1 MKDTVI
7 KGNGMSRV
15 IKAPADMPETFE
27 EWRTQLL
34 AGEAHLDI
42 GLNAA
47 GCTVVGTAMSKAN
60 LLSNSTKEALEL
72 EQSDPTVNDALYAL
86 SQKGSPA
93 ELHVLADTGTTVTLT
108 KSGKTLSATVGS
120 DGYAILYPS
129 ELGDWTMVYTYD
141 GTQKTRIYT
150 LEVIGIVYVYPFT
163 IGSSLNDTEWADIA
177 ICSELGMAEQFF
189 KVGDTK
195 TVNINGTNYEVQ
207 IIGFNHD
214 TKTAGGKAGIT
225 FQMVDCLA
233 TTYPMNSSNTNVG
246 GWTSSVMRQTTLQ
259 TILSQLPS
267 ALRNV
272 LKAVNKLTSTGN
284 QTTTINTTSDK
295 LFLLSEIEIF
305 GTRSYSVAGE
315 GSQYEWY
322 KAGNSKIKYRSG
334 SAVDWWER
342 SPFSGGATGF
352 CSVYGSGSAS
362 YYFAS
367 NSCGVSFGFC
377 V

>member
-1 MKDTVI
+1 M
-7 KGNGMSRV
+7 
-15 IKAPADMPETFE
+15 
-27 EWRTQLL
+27 
-34 AGEAHLDI
+34 
-42 GLNAA
+42 
-47 GCTVVGTAMSKAN
+47 GTALSKAN
-60 LLSNSTKEALEL
+60 LLSDTVKEALEL

-150 LEVIGIVYVYPFT
+150 LEVIGIVYVYPFV
-163 IGSSLNDTEWADIA
+163 IGDSLDDTEWADIA

-225 FQMVDCLA
+225 FQLVDCL
-233 TTYPMNSSNTNVG
+233 TTAYPMNSSNTNVG
-246 GWTSSVMRQTTLQ
+246 GWTSSVMRQTTLK

-267 ALRNV
+267 ALQSV
-272 LKAVNKLTSTGN
+272 LKAVNKLTSAGN
-284 QTTTINTTSDK
+284 QSTTINTTSDK

-305 GTRSYSVAGE
+305 GTTTYSVAGE

-322 KAGNSKIKYRSG
+322 MAGNSKIKYRSG
-334 SAVDWWER
+334 SANAWWER
-342 SPFSGGATGF
+342 SPRSGDTTAF
-352 CSVYGSGSAS
+352 CYVNGSGTAGNNVASAS
-362 YYFAS
+362 Y
-367 NSCGVSFGFC
+367 GVSFGFC